1 RISSCVSSHQA
12 AAIKTE
18 CMAAI
23 DYVRFNL
30 KMLLQM
36 GGVHVCAAR
45 TALLALKRILI
56 TPHGASI
63 NATRLQPALERRI

>member
-36 GGVHVCAAR
+36 GGVHVCAERTELAWLYCYGAR
-45 TALLALKRILI
+45 GAQVLRALTL
-56 TPHGASI
+56 
-63 NATRLQPALERRI
+63 